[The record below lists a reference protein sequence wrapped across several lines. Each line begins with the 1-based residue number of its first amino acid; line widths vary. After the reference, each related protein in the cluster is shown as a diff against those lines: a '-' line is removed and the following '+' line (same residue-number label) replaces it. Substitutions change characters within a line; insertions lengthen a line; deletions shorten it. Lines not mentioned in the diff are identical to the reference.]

1 MSNKFLASNSTIRTD
16 QPDGITPRP
25 DWMRELD
32 SLLLRWCSI
41 ESCLDD
47 ILEGLKEELDSEY
60 EDVRNEASG
69 KISRI
74 LVWRLPPRSPGQN
87 EAAIGERRKLEE
99 RKLIEAGYLQEQAQK
114 IASGMSGLGRK
125 RGRPKEL
132 GPFAVRAL
140 TLSLT
145 TGKTDRQ
152 ITEKLRGPCQDRQ
165 CVWFCNICRDVKRP
179 KDKPSGLKPR
189 EPRASCGEC
198 GCTIRPEGKKER
210 VCEWCVR
217 AMKAAVSELKKFL
230 KEESAFPML
239 TSYGQLAKGTPRK
252 TARSR

>member
-152 ITEKLRGPCQDRQ
+152 ITEKLRGPCQD
-165 CVWFCNICRDVKRP
+165 
-179 KDKPSGLKPR
+179 KPSGLKPR